1 MACWVSNGRVT
12 DNVTWPRMVKLVTQI
27 VRLER
32 NISKTAGDAILAT
45 VANYYL
51 VYCEAVRSAIPID
64 SLDSC

>member
-1 MACWVSNGRVT
+1 
-12 DNVTWPRMVKLVTQI
+12 MVKLVTQI